1 MKRIH
6 YKNFH
11 VAGFSYYEGPLAF
24 KKLDIGTKLKL
35 KAEPDNA
42 YDPRAVAIYYK
53 KKKLGFVPRQCNY
66 SISHFLEAG
75 YNPFE
80 VRVQSID
87 KTAHP
92 EGQLSVVVY
101 LKPNEKENPIKPDRT
116 TS

>member
-6 YKNFH
+6 YKNFN
-11 VAGFSYYEGPLAF
+11 VAGFSFYEGPMAF
-24 KKLDIGTKLKL
+24 KKLAIGTKLKL

-53 KKKLGFVPRQCNY
+53 KKKLGFVPRRCNY

-92 EGQLSVVVY
+92 ESQLSVVVY
-101 LKPNEKENPIKPDRT
+101 LKPKEIDKPIIHNRI
-116 TS
+116 